1 MPHLAR
7 SAAPPPPGPALNY
20 SAMRLRWCGLALRDF
35 LRRWAIYAVVGA
47 AVASAGAV
55 GWHHIIAAV
64 SAWFVMPLFYAAS
77 QGAWLAVA
85 LPVQV
90 LFGTACVWA
99 ARNLLWPPHWAES
112 ERALPIARAQ
122 LLRSDATVVLIAL
135 IPLFL
140 LYVIGAASLLGHK
153 ADWLMP
159 VRGRAVSALLL
170 AALLTVVAGVALLQ
184 RLRLPR
190 FAGVQLLKPGAL
202 RPAPLHVFGKLRW
215 PLALIAWPLW
225 RGPARRTGFAWAAGA
240 AALLVPAPALVV
252 VGHGEPWFMAGAS
265 LLCLMVATRVNA
277 LARIEFAELF
287 AAALMLP
294 LAQAPLQH
302 ARAALGL
309 LAVVPGLLALCAT
322 AQWLHAPGLR
332 PAVLWAWPLAC
343 LAVCFFEVQSQ
354 PAEASNKA
362 GRWLLSLVVCVCL
375 ATEVLA

>member
-1 MPHLAR
+1 
-7 SAAPPPPGPALNY
+7 
-20 SAMRLRWCGLALRDF
+20 
-35 LRRWAIYAVVGA
+35 
-47 AVASAGAV
+47 
-55 GWHHIIAAV
+55 
-64 SAWFVMPLFYAAS
+64 
-77 QGAWLAVA
+77 
-85 LPVQV
+85 
-90 LFGTACVWA
+90 
-99 ARNLLWPPHWAES
+99 
-112 ERALPIARAQ
+112 
-122 LLRSDATVVLIAL
+122 
-135 IPLFL
+135 
-140 LYVIGAASLLGHK
+140 
-153 ADWLMP
+153 
-159 VRGRAVSALLL
+159 
-170 AALLTVVAGVALLQ
+170 
-184 RLRLPR
+184 
-190 FAGVQLLKPGAL
+190 
-202 RPAPLHVFGKLRW
+202 
-215 PLALIAWPLW
+215 
-225 RGPARRTGFAWAAGA
+225 
-240 AALLVPAPALVV
+240 V